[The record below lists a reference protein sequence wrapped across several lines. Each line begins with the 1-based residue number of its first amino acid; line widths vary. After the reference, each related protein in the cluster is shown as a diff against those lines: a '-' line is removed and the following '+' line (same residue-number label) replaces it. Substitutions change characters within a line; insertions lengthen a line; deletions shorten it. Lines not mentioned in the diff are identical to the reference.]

1 MHIDSENLK
10 LLKRIESASSLYQKK
25 NWIPQIAKNDKYM
38 SNIQR
43 KTSKVYFDET
53 WSNTTEWLIGCEP
66 KPPAHKTGFAMSKYS
81 TYKVFSS

>member
-53 WSNTTEWLIGCEP
+53 
-66 KPPAHKTGFAMSKYS
+66 
-81 TYKVFSS
+81 